1 MRQEVKLSL
10 CLVSSV
16 VACFALAALSS
27 SFDSVIANM
36 SPPEEFP
43 EESEKENVPIFPQRI
58 IMFFSVQKR

>member
-10 CLVSSV
+10 CLLSSV

-27 SFDSVIANM
+27 SLDSVIANM

-43 EESEKENVPIFPQRI
+43 AESEKLMCLLPHI
-58 IMFFSVQKR
+58 